1 MRERGV
7 AVADEESLTDMVW
20 ANADRFADAVALRR
34 RVDGSWIDVT
44 TADFAAQVI
53 ALAQGLIGVGLG
65 PGDRVALLSR
75 PRYEWTLLD
84 FAIWTAGCVSVPVS
98 IADDLV
104 SVLGKS
110 AAKAVIVETTD
121 DRHAVEGVVDRLAE
135 MVKVWQ
141 LDPVGEFAPAIDEL
155 VALGAGV
162 DPQEAHTRRLAVRS
176 SDVATIVDGAEL
188 THRDLL
194 GQVRATISTF
204 PELLRPGTA
213 TLTFLPLTG
222 LVSRVVS
229 LCSVYARTTLGHL
242 PDTRALAA
250 DLATFRPTFV
260 VADPAVLSTVYE
272 TARAARP
279 DPRLFAVAEEVAV
292 SFSKA
297 PTLSLRVRRAAM
309 SKLVYGGVRAVLG
322 GRCEAVILAQDGLDP
337 ELGHFF
343 RGVGIPTHRAPQL

>member
-1 MRERGV
+1 MREQGV

-44 TADFAAQVI
+44 TADFADQVL
-53 ALAQGLIGVGLG
+53 ALARGLIAMGLE
-65 PGDRVALLSR
+65 PGDRVALRSR
-75 PRYEWTLLD
+75 PSYEWTLLD
-84 FAIWTAGCVSVPVS
+84 FAIWTAGCVSVPV
-98 IADDLV
+98 ADD
-104 SVLGKS
+104 
-110 AAKAVIVETTD
+110 
-121 DRHAVEGVVDRLAE
+121 HAVKAE
-135 MVKVWQ
+135 FVATES
-141 LDPVGEFAPAIDEL
+141 GEFTPAIDEL

-162 DPQEAHTRRLAVRS
+162 DPREVHARRLSVRA
-176 SDVATIVDGAEL
+176 SDVATVVDGAEL

-194 GQVRATISTF
+194 TGVRSTIAAF

-213 TLTFLPLTG
+213 TLVFLPLTG

-242 PDTRALAA
+242 PTTETLAA

-260 VADPAVLSTVYE
+260 VADPAVLTDVYL
-272 TARAARP
+272 TARAAQ
-279 DPRLFAVAEEVAV
+279 DDRLFTAAEQIAV

-297 PTLSLRVRRAAM
+297 PTLALRVRRAAM
-309 SKLVYGGVRAVLG
+309 SKLVYRGVRAILG
-322 GRCEAVILAQDGLDP
+322 GRCEAVILAENGLDE

-343 RGVGIPTHRAPQL
+343 GGIGVQVHPSPTFLAATAN